1 MHRAVDHELLGLR
14 LRAPVDD
21 PTPAPGL
28 QRMLQDDPSA
38 CVRRSVANHLNDI
51 AKDHLALV
59 ARWVEEHLPD
69 APSPPRALL
78 RHASRTLI
86 KAGDARVLTAWGWAD
101 RCAAAR
107 R

>member
-1 MHRAVDHELLGLR
+1 MGLR
-14 LRAPVDD
+14 LRALVDD
-21 PTPAPGL
+21 PTPAPRL
-28 QRMLQDDPSA
+28 QSMLQDDPSA

-86 KAGDARVLTAWGWAD
+86 KAGDAHVLTAWGWAD